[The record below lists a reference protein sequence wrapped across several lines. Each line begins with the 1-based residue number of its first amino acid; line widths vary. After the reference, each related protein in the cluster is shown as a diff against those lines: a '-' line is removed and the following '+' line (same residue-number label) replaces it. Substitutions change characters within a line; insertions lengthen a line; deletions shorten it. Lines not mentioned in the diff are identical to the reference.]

1 MGKTLLYRLFGL
13 GKVPKRILPDI
24 EREGIVL
31 LDEGVSGSV
40 TFRNFRAPGRHYSWR
55 RSWFSGSLVLTGR
68 RFSAFAF
75 SKAII
80 DIPIADDRINEL
92 RCSLEDEA
100 TLCVHFDPSAF
111 NEDWSGSLE
120 CRFSTPQARLFLE
133 QLDAHGARGDAVAAQ
148 CGPIGT

>member
-13 GKVPKRILPDI
+13 GKVPKRILPGL

-40 TFRNFRAPGRHYSWR
+40 TFRNLRAPGRYHSWR
-55 RSWFSGSLVLTGR
+55 RSWFTGSLVLTGK

-80 DIPIADDRINEL
+80 DVPLGDDRINEL
-92 RCSLEDEA
+92 RCSLEGEA

-111 NEDWSGSLE
+111 NEGWSGALE

-133 QLDAHGARGDAVAAQ
+133 HLDTYGA
-148 CGPIGT
+148 

>member
-13 GKVPKRILPDI
+13 GKVPKRILPGL
-24 EREGIVL
+24 EQEGIVL

-40 TFRNFRAPGRHYSWR
+40 TFRNLRAPGRYHSWR
-55 RSWFSGSLVLTGR
+55 RSWFTGSLVLTGK

-80 DIPIADDRINEL
+80 DVPLDDNRIDEL
-92 RCSLEDEA
+92 RCSLEGEA

-111 NEDWSGSLE
+111 NEGWSGALE

-133 QLDAHGARGDAVAAQ
+133 QLDASGA
-148 CGPIGT
+148 